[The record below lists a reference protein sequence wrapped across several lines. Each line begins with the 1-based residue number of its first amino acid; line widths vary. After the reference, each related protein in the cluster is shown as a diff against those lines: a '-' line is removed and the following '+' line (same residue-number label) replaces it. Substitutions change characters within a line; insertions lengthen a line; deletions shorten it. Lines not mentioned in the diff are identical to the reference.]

1 MNRHYY
7 VSRSFGEICDCL
19 VQEQSVLQL
28 LETQGYRER
37 DNGMNSSRFSSV
49 DRYLR
54 VSNGYRKSRLFLEF
68 QLSGK
73 SFAIINIGWILL
85 AIFVSRTGKATTN
98 SNTAE
103 NIVEFN
109 QRLYR
114 STYLPTIWSIGWNL
128 NKYRSHHQ
136 TQTISWTIFEDF
148 TSCDCVSTKAVK
160 TIHRFTLLFAALLLD
175 ITHTSI

>member
-1 MNRHYY
+1 MPSTKKRKPWEARECKYTSTRKMFERHKLMMALSQVLGMWIVIRMFHDRLGRFVIASCKSNRYCNY
-7 VSRSFGEICDCL
+7 WKLEV
-19 VQEQSVLQL
+19 VQQYLVLQL

-37 DNGMNSSRFSSV
+37 DNGMNSPRFSSV

-85 AIFVSRTGKATTN
+85 AIFVSRTGKTTTN

-103 NIVEFN
+103 NIVDPN
-109 QRLYR
+109 QRLSR
-114 STYLPTIWSIGWNL
+114 NTHLPT
-128 NKYRSHHQ
+128 
-136 TQTISWTIFEDF
+136 T
-148 TSCDCVSTKAVK
+148 
-160 TIHRFTLLFAALLLD
+160 
-175 ITHTSI
+175 